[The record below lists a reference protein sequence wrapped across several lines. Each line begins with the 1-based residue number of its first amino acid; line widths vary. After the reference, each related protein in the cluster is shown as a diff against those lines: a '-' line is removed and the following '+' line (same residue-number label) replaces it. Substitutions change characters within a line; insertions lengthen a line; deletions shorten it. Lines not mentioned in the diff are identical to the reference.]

1 VKIYHTD
8 HIGLTLP
15 PEHRFPIS
23 KYSLLR
29 QGVATSGLAGVEL
42 LVPTPATE
50 AQLCLAH
57 DPSYVRR
64 VLAGELSAA
73 EVRRIGFP
81 WSPGLVERSLRS
93 VGGTI
98 EASRA
103 ALAEKRAANLGGG
116 THHAGAGAGEGYCVF
131 NDVAVAVRVAQS
143 EGRLQRAAVVDTDVH
158 QGNGTAAIFRGDPSV
173 YTFSLHGA
181 RNFPFRKEAGDLDIE
196 LPDGAGDAEF
206 LWAVEIGLRAAL
218 DRGPELVYYIAGAD
232 AHEGDRLGRL
242 RVSQAALAERDRVV
256 LDACQRAAV
265 PVVVVMG
272 GGYGRDIRDTV
283 EIQLH
288 SVLEAVRRSGG

>member
-8 HIGLTLP
+8 HFGLTLP
-15 PEHRFPIS
+15 PEHRFPSS

-29 QGVATSGLAGVEL
+29 QRVASSGLAGVEL
-42 LVPTPATE
+42 LVPAAATE
-50 AQLCLAH
+50 AQLALAH
-57 DPSYVRR
+57 DASYVRR

-73 EVRRIGFP
+73 EVRRIGLP
-81 WSPGLVERSLRS
+81 WSPALVERALRS

-103 ALAEKRAANLGGG
+103 ALAEERAANLGGG
-116 THHAGAGAGEGYCVF
+116 TYHAGAGAGEGYCVF
-131 NDVAVAVRVAQS
+131 NDVAV
-143 EGRLQRAAVVDTDVH
+143 AVVDTDVH

-181 RNFPFRKEAGDLDIE
+181 RNFPFRKVAGDLDIE
-196 LPDGAGDAEF
+196 LPDGAGDDEF

-218 DRGPELVYYIAGAD
+218 GHHPELVYYLAGAD

-242 RVSQAALAERDRVV
+242 RVSRAALAERDRVV